1 MFIRRSEYQRLVSEA
16 ALALHVPK
24 LELRA
29 ERAEDTLAKERE
41 IHQQEIR
48 HWASMFLRRE
58 KTYPLPPTA
67 DEKVEQQAEKAQ
79 RQQQQ
84 PPTLNADQVARRDAV
99 RQWAKQ
105 NGLTEEEADKSFMA
119 QLSMQVED

>member
-1 MFIRRSEYQRLVSEA
+1 VWIKRSDYKRLVSEA
-16 ALALHVPK
+16 ALAVHVPK

-29 ERAEDTLAKERE
+29 ESAESTLAKERE

-67 DEKVEQQAEKAQ
+67 DEKVEAQAEKVQ
-79 RQQQQ
+79 RQSQ
-84 PPTLNADQVARRDAV
+84 PPTLNADQLARREAV
-99 RQWAKQ
+99 RGYARQEGK
-105 NGLTEEEADKSFMA
+105 TEEEADRSFMA
-119 QLSMQVED
+119 SIGIQTNE